1 MIEKEKIE
9 EISVINIDDISDVAK
24 KEVEKKADEKPAG
37 FDFQGFAEVRMI
49 TASPM
54 RIASVEPIEGT
65 DVDWIKKNS
74 EDVEIDIS
82 DIF

>member
-1 MIEKEKIE
+1 
-9 EISVINIDDISDVAK
+9 
-24 KEVEKKADEKPAG
+24 
-37 FDFQGFAEVRMI
+37 MI